1 MLKWLFVVVYVEVV
15 VVFVVDVDV
24 VVVVVV
30 VDVDVVVVLLF
41 RMLKWMLKCTAFEVF
56 IGSFCRPDLLKRGPC
71 MLSKEFFGLVFLEQH
86 IHVASLVVNP
96 APFLFLLSFNS
107 DSV

>member
-1 MLKWLFVVVYVEVV
+1 MLKWLFVVVYVE
-15 VVFVVDVDV
+15 

-41 RMLKWMLKCTAFEVF
+41 RMLKWMLKCSAFEVF

-71 MLSKEFFGLVFLEQH
+71 LLSKSISWVGFLEQH
-86 IHVASLVVNP
+86 IQLATLVVNP
-96 APFLFLLSFNS
+96 ATFSSSL
-107 DSV
+107 